1 MQKIAARAFFKLE
14 HALGERAHR
23 VLKPG
28 GKLIGVKAAIDL
40 GKRCADLN
48 IKCKPLEPVA
58 ERRLD
63 IAVGLVD
70 LKRSVAHTHRH
81 GTGLIEDKADA
92 ARKLGRDA
100 AAGFVF
106 IYNSIAVGHD
116 RHFALA
122 GVGIGRVGRCGGDRA
137 DERGTVY
144 IHGRYDLGGGV
155 NMHVAPK
162 PQLLRQRMHQLCCV
176 ALLVARAEDKLRG
189 AA

>member
-1 MQKIAARAFFKLE
+1 MQKIAAGAFFKLE

-28 GKLIGVKAAIDL
+28 GKLVRVKAALDL
-40 GKRCADLN
+40 DKRCVDLN
-48 IKCKPLEPVA
+48 IKCKTLEPVA
-58 ERRLD
+58 EHRLD
-63 IAVGLVD
+63 IAVGIVD
-70 LKRSVAHTHRH
+70 LKRSVAYTHGH
-81 GTGLIEDKADA
+81 GTGLIEDKAHA

-162 PQLLRQRMHQLCCV
+162 PQLLRQRMHELCRV
-176 ALLVARAEDKLRG
+176 ALLVAGTEDKLRG